1 MTQMPHPAHGLPFAV
16 VDVETTGFSNR
27 DRVLEV
33 GVVHLDGDG
42 TVTDRWSTLVNPDR
56 DIGNSHIHG
65 ITGADVMAA
74 PPFADIAGDLADLL
88 AGRVFVAHNA
98 PFDSRLLTAEFAR
111 LGVTGRPFAAASLC
125 TMALT
130 GRLAPASGRSL
141 AAALAAA
148 GITNSHAHAAL
159 GDAEATADLLHHYLL
174 RFPGEVHD
182 ALTDVGPVALPAA
195 HLHTLACGHP
205 VRPRPRTG
213 TAQVTDGSWIRQ
225 LASGVPVVGQPN
237 VDAYLDILAAAMLD
251 RELSAHEVHE
261 LTACAADLG
270 IGQEEAR
277 SLHLGFVR
285 QLAVLAWA
293 DGVVTSDEHDE
304 LTAVARLLAVPAA
317 EVDRLLDAPVA
328 ASTPGNGP
336 LTALAPGDRV
346 TFTGTT
352 ELPREVWTARATE
365 AGLDVGG
372 VTKKPA
378 LLVAADPDS
387 LSGKAKKARALGIPV
402 VTEAGFARLLGEL
415 ENTGSGAVDPEL
427 VVASSRP
434 VDVAEP
440 AETEEEETTDPGEP
454 GAQLSGVFYEA
465 ADADLTPVLDLDDT
479 VDSGHRVRLAPE
491 VLTDALDTALG
502 LLGVLARTHGSLRTA
517 VEDAGSVGVDGEL
530 PAYVEGLLARAG
542 DPAGAFRTAGAV
554 LRGSVSDVLARVW
567 DSCDDRERAI
577 LRDRFVAQP
586 PATLDQIATQVGLT
600 RERIR
605 QIQQKLL
612 ARIRPV
618 AASGPVADLLTGV
631 RAHAYPATTLEAV
644 TAVFPELAGILP
656 GWEAPVWQILD
667 AFDDDFRVD
676 DGWLCFPDLPTAARR
691 TAELVAPLVNEE
703 GVVALATVLERS
715 SIDDPAVLRD
725 WLTTCGY
732 LQVGEHVFTRVGSQP
747 ARAAALLSVVGH
759 PMSAADLY
767 AGIGDAKTERSFRNG
782 LNRGGDLVR
791 VGVDRWALTRWGL
804 PEYTGIAD
812 LIGRQVDAAV
822 AAGDDGVPLDDLVD
836 GLSRDFG
843 VSTSSV
849 KTYAA
854 TGEFTSTGGTVRR
867 RTEPMVNNAEPEDSN
882 GLYLRDGRWCHLV
895 TVTTD
900 HLRGSGTTVPNGMTA
915 ALGLTWNDPLL
926 LPSTLGEQ
934 RVTWGNIGNSTI
946 GSIRRYL
953 EDLGCG
959 LGDRV
964 WIDLH
969 DGQRFTVDPAPAS
982 TPGLTGIAWLADHVG
997 APVTGNEETDTAAV
1011 AQLLGL
1017 RPDAPRRKILARF
1030 RHRSDAAAV
1039 EVLEGL
1045 WM

>member
-1 MTQMPHPAHGLPFAV
+1 MTQMSHPTHGLPFAV

-27 DRVLEV
+27 DRVLEI

-74 PPFADIAGDLADLL
+74 PLFADIAGDLADLL

-111 LGVTGRPFAAASLC
+111 LGVAGRPFAAASLC

-130 GRLAPASGRSL
+130 GRVAPASGRSL
-141 AAALAAA
+141 AAALSAA

-174 RFPGEVHD
+174 RFPGEVHG
-182 ALTDVGPVALPAA
+182 ALTDVGPVTLPAA
-195 HLHTLACGHP
+195 HLHALSGGHP
-205 VRPRPRTG
+205 VHLRPRTG
-213 TAQVTDGSWIRQ
+213 PAPVADGSWISQ
-225 LASGVPVVGQPN
+225 FASGVPVVGQPN

-251 RELSAHEVHE
+251 RELSAHEIHQ
-261 LTACAADLG
+261 LTACATDLG

-277 SLHLGFVR
+277 TLHLGFVR

-293 DGVVTSDEHDE
+293 DGVVTPDERDE

-317 EVDRLLDAPVA
+317 EVNRLLDAPVA

-352 ELPREVWTARATE
+352 DLPREVWTARATE

-372 VTKKPA
+372 VTKRSV
-378 LLVAADPDS
+378 LVVAADPDS

-427 VVASSRP
+427 VVAASRP
-434 VDVAEP
+434 VEGAEP
-440 AETEEEETTDPGEP
+440 EEPGE
-454 GAQLSGVFYEA
+454 QLSGVFYDA
-465 ADADLTPVLDLDDT
+465 AEPDLTPVLDLDDT
-479 VDSGHRVRLAPE
+479 AESGHRVRLAPE
-491 VLTDALDTALG
+491 VLTDALDTAFG

-517 VEDAGSVGVDGEL
+517 VEDARAVGVDGEL
-530 PAYVEGLLARAG
+530 PAYVEDLLARAG
-542 DPAGAFRTAGAV
+542 DHGGAFRTAGAL

-586 PATLDQIATQVGLT
+586 PATLDQIAAQVGLT

-618 AASGPVADLLTGV
+618 ATSGPVADLLTGV
-631 RAHAYPATTLEAV
+631 RAHACPVTTLEAV
-644 TAVFPELAGILP
+644 TAVFPELADIQP

-715 SIDDPAVLRD
+715 SIDDPTVLRD

-767 AGIGDAKTERSFRNG
+767 AGISDAKTERSFRNG

-867 RTEPMVNNAEPEDSN
+867 RTEPMVNNADPEDSN

-895 TVTTD
+895 TVTAD
-900 HLRGSGTTVPNGMTA
+900 HLRGSGSTVPNGMTA
-915 ALGLTWNDPLL
+915 ALDLPWNEPLL
-926 LPSTLGEQ
+926 LPSDLGEQ

-997 APVTGNEETDTAAV
+997 APVTSDEETDIAAV
-1011 AQLLGL
+1011 AGLLGL

-1030 RHRSDAAAV
+1030 RHRSDAPAV
-1039 EVLEGL
+1039 EVLEEL